1 MGTEEASTSA
11 GKYVF
16 LSSRVDDS
24 SKGFLQHLYN
34 GLRGKGIRTFGDDLE
49 RPEGEKISAS
59 LLRVIEESRIS
70 VIVFSNNYASS
81 TWCLDELAHIV
92 EAKRKSKEVIPIF
105 YDVSPSDVR
114 NQTGRFAA
122 QFKKY
127 EERYTD
133 EPEKV
138 LRWKAALTEVSNLS
152 GWDSKDRC
160 ESDLIQD
167 IVKDV
172 WQRLNPGLP
181 FPSSSQLAVNSM
193 PSTPSSSSSQ
203 QKREC
208 DVFISFRGE
217 DTRSKFFGH
226 LYRELVRYGISTFR
240 DDKHV
245 RKGKS
250 ISSEIAKA
258 IKDSKICLVILSPNF
273 ASSTWCLDELSEMLP
288 RRNIASMV
296 QNINGIPKTCG
307 EVCLDNRE
315 EVEKLMPTLGDAAMP
330 NTRESCEPTKLRLLV
345 NYNGKWANSGYTDGK
360 TKGRLVS
367 KDITY
372 GELEDLAYRIVG
384 LDPHEYKIVMKAKYE
399 SKQPTQPAEII
410 DDDDLKCFISENLS
424 LDAKCRIPLCI
435 TLEPRRDDHDSERRC
450 GSVAAGEHMKKIR
463 TLILL
468 TLLLSCFHLILS
480 DPFHI
485 FRTLE
490 SPPPPA

>member
-11 GKYVF
+11 GKYDVF

-24 SKGFLQHLYN
+24 SKGFTEHLYN
-34 GLRGKGIRTFGDDLE
+34 ELGEKGIRTFRDDLLE

-59 LLRVIEESRIS
+59 LLREIDQSRFS
-70 VIVFSNNYASS
+70 VIVLSNNYASS
-81 TWCLDELAHIV
+81 TCCLDELEHIV
-92 EAKRKSKEVIPIF
+92 EAKRKEVIPIF

-114 NQTGRFAA
+114 NQTGIFEEHL
-122 QFKKY
+122 KKC
-127 EERYTD
+127 EEKYQVAK
-133 EPEKV
+133 EKM
-138 LRWKAALTEVSNLS
+138 LSWRAALTEVANLS
-152 GWDSKDRC
+152 GWDLEGRC
-160 ESDLIQD
+160 ESDLVQD

-172 WQRLNPGLP
+172 WQRLKPGLP

-193 PSTPSSSSSQ
+193 PSTPSSSSQ

-226 LYRELVRYGISTFR
+226 LYRELVRHGISTFR
-240 DDKHV
+240 DDIHV
-245 RKGKS
+245 RKGKH
-250 ISSEIAKA
+250 ISSELVKA

-288 RRNIASMV
+288 RH
-296 QNINGIPKTCG
+296 
-307 EVCLDNRE
+307 
-315 EVEKLMPTLGDAAMP
+315 
-330 NTRESCEPTKLRLLV
+330 SCEPTKLGLLV

-360 TKGRLVS
+360 TKGILVS

-372 GELEDLAYRIVG
+372 EELEDRAYRIVG
-384 LDPHEYKIVMKAKYE
+384 VDPHEYKIVMKAKYKSQE
-399 SKQPTQPAEII
+399 STQPAEIN
-410 DDDDLKCFISENLS
+410 DDDDLKFFISENLP
-424 LDAKCRIPLCI
+424 LDADCRIPLCI
-435 TLEPRRDDHDSERRC
+435 TLEPRRDYHDSERRC
-450 GSVAAGEHMKKIR
+450 GSVSAGERMKKIR

-480 DPFHI
+480 HPYRI

-490 SPPPPA
+490 TPLPT